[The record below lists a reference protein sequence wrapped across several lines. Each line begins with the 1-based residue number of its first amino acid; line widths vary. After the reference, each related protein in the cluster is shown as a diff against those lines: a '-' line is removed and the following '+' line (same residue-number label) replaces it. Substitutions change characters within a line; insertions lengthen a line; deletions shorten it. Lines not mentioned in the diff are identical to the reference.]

1 MPVSRS
7 ATRTPAP
14 ENGLSGAPTASTP
27 QDGSRPVGRTP
38 SPTARGRTSFMGS
51 TGATSASGARRA
63 SATSERDSD
72 ATVGSD
78 ATSTALV
85 VEPPGALLAL
95 PVGRTRRMV

>member
-1 MPVSRS
+1 
-7 ATRTPAP
+7 
-14 ENGLSGAPTASTP
+14 
-27 QDGSRPVGRTP
+27 
-38 SPTARGRTSFMGS
+38 MGS

-85 VEPPGALLAL
+85 VEPPGAHLVL